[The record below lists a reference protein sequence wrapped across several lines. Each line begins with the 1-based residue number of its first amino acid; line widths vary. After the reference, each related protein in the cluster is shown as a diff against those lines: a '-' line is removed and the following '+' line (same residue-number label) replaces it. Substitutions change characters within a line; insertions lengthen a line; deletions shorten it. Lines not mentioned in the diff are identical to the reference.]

1 MESHEGRPIA
11 LPHALR
17 GADYGEWVGAQ
28 LGPAGLNLVEEAID
42 VWANMDFFADDRWH
56 EAERNVKEMQVS
68 CSAKIESIEKKLAL
82 LNTGQDRSNNG
93 DTGAMQ
99 SQLAETQ
106 RQLAAT
112 KADLKQEQ
120 QKYMKSLEQG
130 ETELVKADNMVQA
143 EKRRAEELA
152 KQLEEFKRANQQANA
167 SSAST
172 SVAELQAVQDKLYK
186 TEGELKYAQDKLHKM
201 EGEQKQA
208 KQSVADLKDSQ
219 DKLHKMEGELKQA
232 KQSEEHARKEAEQL
246 RAEVT
251 GAREGKDEISGRMKE
266 LESAN
271 KQLKEKVRPCPAPQ
285 APQASPSQ
293 PEPCRAA
300 PRRVRLPRRARM
312 RHAARRAA

>member
-1 MESHEGRPIA
+1 MESHEGCPIA

-130 ETELVKADNMVQA
+130 ETEWSRQTIWFRPRKGV
-143 EKRRAEELA
+143 
-152 KQLEEFKRANQQANA
+152 
-167 SSAST
+167 
-172 SVAELQAVQDKLYK
+172 
-186 TEGELKYAQDKLHKM
+186 LK
-201 EGEQKQA
+201 
-208 KQSVADLKDSQ
+208 S
-219 DKLHKMEGELKQA
+219 
-232 KQSEEHARKEAEQL
+232 
-246 RAEVT
+246 
-251 GAREGKDEISGRMKE
+251 
-266 LESAN
+266 
-271 KQLKEKVRPCPAPQ
+271 
-285 APQASPSQ
+285 
-293 PEPCRAA
+293 
-300 PRRVRLPRRARM
+300 
-312 RHAARRAA
+312 

>member
-1 MESHEGRPIA
+1 MESRKGRPIA

-28 LGPAGLNLVEEAID
+28 LAQLGEAGIHLVEEAID
-42 VWANMDFFADDRWH
+42 VWGQMDFFADDRWH
-56 EAERNVKEMQVS
+56 EAERNVKQMQDT

-82 LNTGQDRSNNG
+82 LNTEQDRSNNG

-112 KADLKQEQ
+112 KADLQHEQ
-120 QKYMKSLEQG
+120 QMYMKSLDEK
-130 ETELVKADNMVQA
+130 EMRLLKADQMVQA

-152 KQLEEFKRANQQANA
+152 KQLEDAKRANPEANP
-167 SSAST
+167 SSASA
-172 SVAELQAVQDKLYK
+172 SAAELQAVEDKLHR
-186 TEGELKYAQDKLHKM
+186 TEGELKHAQDRLHKM
-201 EGEQKQA
+201 EGELKQA
-208 KQSVADLKDSQ
+208 KQSAAERKDFQ

-232 KQSEEHARKEAEQL
+232 KQSEEHARKEVEQL

-266 LESAN
+266 LESVN
-271 KQLKEKVRPCPAPQ
+271 KQLRDQVRPCPAPR
-285 APQASPSQ
+285 ASPSQ

-312 RHAARRAA
+312 RRAARRAA